1 MENICSLDD
10 GTESESERVNR
21 ESGRL
26 ADMGHCRS
34 PNYFVRCGACVCV
47 YVCAC
52 VPVYLCVCVYCIGAE
67 AAHAYLLV
75 THTQPAQRETDA
87 ETPAANFLIKD
98 PLPYSRYIGFNPFP
112 RLAPPNVTVQSLL
125 PPPPASAQ
133 TPPAHCLSTS
143 IFRPQRAPTVEPNNF
158 WPICLQFASSLPP
171 SPSPSSSSSSLSPPP
186 GMQLNACTGS
196 APEMKA
202 SPYFVK
208 RLFAQS
214 IISFPLS
221 LELLKHR
228 SL

>member
-98 PLPYSRYIGFNPFP
+98 PLPYSTYIGFNPFP

-143 IFRPQRAPTVEPNNF
+143 IFRPQWAPTVEPNK
-158 WPICLQFASSLPP
+158 LA
-171 SPSPSSSSSSLSPPP
+171 
-186 GMQLNACTGS
+186 
-196 APEMKA
+196 K
-202 SPYFVK
+202 
-208 RLFAQS
+208 LFAICIIITTFTITLIII
-214 IISFPLS
+214 IISVATTRNAIECMHWVGARNEGIAIFCQTIFRP
-221 LELLKHR
+221 KHH
-228 SL
+228 